1 MYTLEVETTK
11 GKQKETIYEIH
22 ELSFLDKLLS
32 CKDSSKRGVHY
43 LDIPCAFDI
52 ETTNIYE
59 KDETGKPKK
68 EPRPYAFMYHWQF
81 CFDDQVV
88 FGRRWE
94 SFQDLLKA
102 LEKNLNL
109 NSKNRLVVWVHNL
122 PFEWT
127 FIKDFIEYEDGF
139 FKDERAPLKI
149 VTKGGIEFRCS
160 YALSNMSLQKFCE
173 NEIDVIHYKL
183 ADTYDYEKIRTPATP
198 MTSED
203 AQEVD
208 NILRGGFDRLS
219 LKECYSLL
227 VIPGNVFQDKVSLL
241 QWAKIAFKYKVML
254 ITDHADEYSFDDLF
268 ANTEGYKDS
277 DIELQN
283 VIVTAN
289 WLVGRE
295 SEKLSENEKE
305 SAAFYIASSGA
316 LAGKL
321 YDESASMAQGAGG
334 KKYGTLDGVKGVKL
348 DLLKSEIASLMD
360 NQVIPMVY
368 SEGRVMA
375 FNNSTLYNGDNTAM
389 KEYPIVRVFDWVK
402 KVLMNFVHEVALEN
416 WDPYNSPKN
425 LKSKIQAFL
434 NDYKGYGNLFQNYEI
449 KEPTQDPVTKRIT
462 CDISLTPFY
471 SAKNFIIKV
480 AADKKDKDAQM
491 A

>member
-1 MYTLEVETTK
+1 MAETEAKKAIITEQAAGAEVRSAENKDT
-11 GKQKETIYEIH
+11 
-22 ELSFLDKLLS
+22 SKLLAAFGGFNAVRGFMPDADNLNPAKKAAKAVFLGDKRFKDKRDTLIS
-32 CKDSSKRGVHY
+32 DIKGWLEILDEGYGSATEFVDACKAKEDKYSSVLSQGITDALYATQNMERSYRSLDSFFKT
-43 LDIPCAFDI
+43 A
-52 ETTNIYE
+52 NAE
-59 KDETGKPKK
+59 K
-68 EPRPYAFMYHWQF
+68 
-81 CFDDQVV
+81 V
-88 FGRRWE
+88 
-94 SFQDLLKA
+94 
-102 LEKNLNL
+102 KNLRIIN
-109 NSKNRLVVWVHNL
+109 VY
-122 PFEWT
+122 
-127 FIKDFIEYEDGF
+127 KDDIADDDSGF
-139 FKDERAPLKI
+139 
-149 VTKGGIEFRCS
+149 
-160 YALSNMSLQKFCE
+160 
-173 NEIDVIHYKL
+173 
-183 ADTYDYEKIRTPATP
+183 
-198 MTSED
+198 

-219 LKECYSLL
+219 LKDCYSLM
-227 VIPGNVFQDKVSLL
+227 VVPGNVFQDKVSLL

-283 VIVTAN
+283 VIMTAN

-295 SEKLSENEKE
+295 AEKLSEDEKE
-305 SAAFYIASSGA
+305 NAAFYIASSGA

-348 DLLKSEIASLMD
+348 DLLKSEIAALMD

-425 LKSKIQAFL
+425 LKAKIQGFL

-471 SAKNFIIKV
+471 SAKNFVIKV
-480 AADKKDKDAQM
+480 AADRKDKEAQM

>member
-1 MYTLEVETTK
+1 MAELEVKKASVATQQQPVVMEAQNK
-11 GKQKETIYEIH
+11 DV
-22 ELSFLDKLLS
+22 SALLS
-32 CKDSSKRGVHY
+32 AFGGFNAIRGFMPDADNLNPAKKAAKAVFLSDKRFKEKRENLINDIKGWLEVLDEGHETPTAFVDACKAKEDKYTAVLSQGITDALYATAPLERSYRSLDSFFKTANADKV
-43 LDIPCAFDI
+43 
-52 ETTNIYE
+52 
-59 KDETGKPKK
+59 
-68 EPRPYAFMYHWQF
+68 
-81 CFDDQVV
+81 
-88 FGRRWE
+88 
-94 SFQDLLKA
+94 
-102 LEKNLNL
+102 KNLRLINVY
-109 NSKNRLVVWVHNL
+109 KND
-122 PFEWT
+122 
-127 FIKDFIEYEDGF
+127 IADADSGF
-139 FKDERAPLKI
+139 
-149 VTKGGIEFRCS
+149 
-160 YALSNMSLQKFCE
+160 
-173 NEIDVIHYKL
+173 
-183 ADTYDYEKIRTPATP
+183 
-198 MTSED
+198 

-219 LKECYSLL
+219 LKDCYSLL
-227 VIPGNVFQDKVSLL
+227 VVPGNVFQDKVSLL

-254 ITDHADEYSFDDLF
+254 ITDHADEFSFDDLF

-277 DIELQN
+277 DMELQN
-283 VIVTAN
+283 VIMTAN

-295 SEKLSENEKE
+295 SEKLSEDEKD
-305 SAAFYIASSGA
+305 SPAFYIAGSGA

-321 YDESASMAQGAGG
+321 YDESANMAQGAGG

-375 FNNSTLYNGDNTAM
+375 FNNTTLYNGDNTAM

-402 KVLMNFVHEVALEN
+402 KVLMNYVHEVALEN

-425 LKSKIQAFL
+425 LKAKIQAFL

-462 CDISLTPFY
+462 CDISMTPFY

-480 AADKKDKDAQM
+480 SADKKDKEAQM